1 MSKQIPGD
9 EEFVVTNLDDG
20 ETYNVGEVTEKFNVV
35 RLDEYKEE
43 YKSDSK
49 IREGEEEEEDNRY
62 FDAKH
67 NEISMSPTS
76 SRSKGAAIYKSLSI
90 PDGARLMFYRISAV
104 GTTRDVD
111 DKAYSVYYLDVRCHV
126 ASPTSWFVYRRYS
139 QFRRL
144 SDTLRSEG
152 YSVPVL
158 PPKKLLGT
166 FSSEFVKQRKVELE
180 LWLHNLAEAQV
191 NFPGS
196 KDPQNHP
203 FYRKFL
209 TDDANRPPQ
218 PLVRIYPE
226 ANQSAQAAS
235 KESSKSSKS
244 SKVSLEDFELV
255 KVIGKGS
262 FGKVTLVRKKNDQRL
277 YAMKVLSK
285 PNIVKRKQVE
295 HTKTERR
302 ILGTLN
308 HPFVVKLHYAFQ
320 TEEKLY
326 FVLDYAAGGELFF
339 HLSRLKKFPENATKF
354 YSAEITLALEALHD
368 HVSCIFIS

>member
-1 MSKQIPGD
+1 MSKGIPDD

-20 ETYNVGEVTEKFNVV
+20 ETYNADDVAQKFHVV
-35 RLDEYKEE
+35 RLDNHKEDYKA
-43 YKSDSK
+43 DSK
-49 IREGEEEEEDNRY
+49 IRDGEEEEEDNRY

-67 NEISMSPTS
+67 NEISMSATGTTS
-76 SRSKGAAIYKSLSI
+76 SRSGIYQPLSI

-104 GTTRDVD
+104 GTTRDAD

-166 FSSEFVKQRKVELE
+166 FSADFVKQRKVDLE
-180 LWLHNLAEAQV
+180 LWLHNLAEMHV
-191 NFPGS
+191 NYPGS

-209 TDDANRPPQ
+209 TEDANKPPL

-226 ANQSAQAAS
+226 PNQSASQA

-244 SKVSLEDFELV
+244 SKVS
-255 KVIGKGS
+255 
-262 FGKVTLVRKKNDQRL
+262 
-277 YAMKVLSK
+277 
-285 PNIVKRKQVE
+285 
-295 HTKTERR
+295 
-302 ILGTLN
+302 
-308 HPFVVKLHYAFQ
+308 
-320 TEEKLY
+320 
-326 FVLDYAAGGELFF
+326 
-339 HLSRLKKFPENATKF
+339 
-354 YSAEITLALEALHD
+354 
-368 HVSCIFIS
+368 